1 MLYWEY
7 YLLGIILIPGLI
19 LGIWAQSKVSWNYSK
34 YGKIMSKKG
43 YTASQVARVILDSAG
58 LYDYKIQKIG
68 GKLTDNFNPK
78 TKTVSLSV
86 DVYDSSSVASLG
98 IACHEVGHALQYA
111 ENYAPIK
118 IRNVLVGVS
127 NVTSKLLW
135 PIIVMGFIFSFLV
148 YIEPYGQIF
157 LWCGIIFFAL
167 TMIIDLVTLPVEYN
181 ASKRAKKILQSSEI
195 CDNEEM
201 VGVNKVLNSAA
212 LTYVAALV
220 VSILNL
226 LRFVL
231 VFARRD
237 D

>member
-19 LGIWAQSKVSWNYSK
+19 LGVWAQSKVSWNYSK

-148 YIEPYGQIF
+148 YIEPYGQIL
-157 LWCGIIFFAL
+157 LWCGIIFFTL

-195 CDNEEM
+195 CDSEEM